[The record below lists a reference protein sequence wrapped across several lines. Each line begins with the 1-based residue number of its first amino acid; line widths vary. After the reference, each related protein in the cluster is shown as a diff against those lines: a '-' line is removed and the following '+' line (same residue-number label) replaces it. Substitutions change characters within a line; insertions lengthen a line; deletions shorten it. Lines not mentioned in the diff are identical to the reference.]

1 MPAPLRMDEARKRP
15 SREEV
20 EQLAKQ
26 TGHVIA
32 VAQKMYDA
40 EYDRLREDAKVTD
53 FVAVLA
59 LRHTRER
66 LLALQKNRRASAANA
81 SYELFSA

>member
-1 MPAPLRMDEARKRP
+1 MVIASGVADRRRLPPHEQ
-15 SREEV
+15 V

-32 VAQKMYDA
+32 VAQKIFQS

-53 FVAVLA
+53 YVAVLA
-59 LRHTRER
+59 LRHTREK
-66 LLALQKNRRASAANA
+66 LLALQKHRRASGA
-81 SYELFSA
+81 SATHELFSA

>member
-1 MPAPLRMDEARKRP
+1 MAIPLRIDEGQRRLAH
-15 SREEV
+15 EQV

-26 TGHVIA
+26 TGHVFA
-32 VAQKMYDA
+32 VAQKVYDA
-40 EYDRLREDAKVTD
+40 EYDKLRDDAKVTD

-81 SYELFSA
+81 TYELFSA

>member
-1 MPAPLRMDEARKRP
+1 MAHPIRMEAVQGR
-15 SREEV
+15 SAAEEV
-20 EQLAKQ
+20 ERLAKQ

-32 VAQKMYDA
+32 LAQKVYDA
-40 EYDRLREDAKVTD
+40 EYDKLRDDAKVTD
-53 FVAVLA
+53 FLAVLA

-66 LLALQKNRRASAANA
+66 LLAMQRNRHTGAANS